1 MHGMRLTVIGCS
13 GSFPGPESPAS
24 CYLVEAAG
32 HRALL
37 DLGTGAI
44 GALARHTDIYA
55 IDAILLSHLH
65 PDHFFDV
72 CSLYVAHRYHPD
84 GGRPPIPL
92 YGPAGTAERLRQ
104 AYGDDEMEVATQFEV
119 TEWAEGTTYDVGP
132 LRATVASVVHPVPS
146 FAIRVEHDAGS
157 LVYSGDTAP
166 SPRLSALS
174 TGADLLLCEASWQ
187 AGRDNPPGLH
197 LTGREAAEHAQ
208 TAGVGR
214 LVLTHLPPWNDPART
229 LAEARPWFDGP
240 IELARSGVAYDL

>member
-1 MHGMRLTVIGCS
+1 MRLTVIGCS

-24 CYLVEAAG
+24 CYLIEVDG
-32 HRALL
+32 HRTLL

-72 CSLYVAHRYHPD
+72 CSLYVAHRFHPD
-84 GGRPPIPL
+84 GGRPAIPL
-92 YGPAGTAERLRQ
+92 HGPAGTADRLRA
-104 AYGDDEMEVATQFEV
+104 AYGDDAMDVAAQFEV
-119 TEWAEGTTYDVGP
+119 TEWVEGTTYDVGP
-132 LRATVASVVHPVPS
+132 LRVSIATVVHPVPC
-146 FAIRVEHDAGS
+146 FAIRVDHGGGS

-166 SPRLSALS
+166 SARLAELA

-187 AGRDNPPGLH
+187 EGRDNPPGLH
-197 LTGREAAEHAQ
+197 LTGRDAAQHAQ
-208 TAGVGR
+208 AAGVRR
-214 LVLTHLPPWNDPART
+214 LVLTHIPPWNDPALT
-229 LAEARPWFDGP
+229 LEEARPWFHGP